1 MASGGI
7 FTTENK
13 VLPGAY
19 INFVS
24 KTRALGNIGE
34 RGIVAMPWYGSFGK
48 SGEIIE
54 ISAEDFQKNCDKI
67 LGFNYSAD
75 EMLPLR
81 EVFLGA
87 SVVKLYRMGTGKK
100 ASATSGDLT
109 ITALYDG
116 VRGNQIT
123 IVVSAEVDSDNFTVE
138 TFVDGVL
145 KHSQSAENIQDL
157 ADNDFVSFSGQGKL
171 VQNAG
176 IVLSGGENPISAGQ
190 DYSEFLSAIESE
202 DFTVVIYPGS
212 DETTKK
218 LFAQFTKRLRDEEG
232 YKVTCVLRNY
242 EADFEGVINVVN
254 SCRAEG
260 AVDEN
265 GLVYWVGGMTAGTQV
280 NESLTNMLYNGEL
293 QIYADYKKSQLKEA
307 IQQGK
312 FVFYKDK
319 DCFRVLK
326 DINSFTS
333 ISSDKNKDF
342 QNNQIIRVLDAVAN
356 DTAKIFNSYY
366 LGKCQNNEL
375 GRDIFKTELVN
386 YHQKLMA
393 LGAIEGFLAEDI
405 TVAQGEEKG
414 DVIVKEYIE
423 PVGAMDKIYMTCIVE

>member
-67 LGFNYSAD
+67 LGFNYSDD

-87 SVVKLYRMGTGKK
+87 AVVKLYRMGTGKK
-100 ASATSGDLT
+100 AAATSGDLT

-232 YKVTCVLRNY
+232 
-242 EADFEGVINVVN
+242 
-254 SCRAEG
+254 
-260 AVDEN
+260 
-265 GLVYWVGGMTAGTQV
+265 
-280 NESLTNMLYNGEL
+280 
-293 QIYADYKKSQLKEA
+293 
-307 IQQGK
+307 
-312 FVFYKDK
+312 
-319 DCFRVLK
+319 
-326 DINSFTS
+326 
-333 ISSDKNKDF
+333 
-342 QNNQIIRVLDAVAN
+342 
-356 DTAKIFNSYY
+356 
-366 LGKCQNNEL
+366 
-375 GRDIFKTELVN
+375 
-386 YHQKLMA
+386 
-393 LGAIEGFLAEDI
+393 
-405 TVAQGEEKG
+405 
-414 DVIVKEYIE
+414 
-423 PVGAMDKIYMTCIVE
+423 